1 MLATVIYIC
10 VVALLAVVWSA
21 FCIRQYDQV
30 LRRQKGQQDVADVQQ
45 ARADIQQARADTQQ
59 LRAATI
65 LDREE
70 AIVARAEALLRRLE
84 ERDADRGNA

>member
-1 MLATVIYIC
+1 MTDA
-10 VVALLAVVWSA
+10 VVLVPLALLVVVWSV
-21 FCIRQYDQV
+21 FCIWHYDQA
-30 LRRQKGQQDVADVQQ
+30 LRRQKGQQDV
-45 ARADIQQARADTQQ
+45 ADIQQARADTQQ

>member
-1 MLATVIYIC
+1 MTDA
-10 VVALLAVVWSA
+10 VVLVPLALLAVVWSA